1 MKKILMLLIT
11 TILLTGCSATYE
23 IDITKDK
30 INDIILIETDSKN
43 VNNANIATTNTFK
56 TKLGEWENGHDFYK
70 RELVTTANKTGYQ
83 YTYSFNYEEYDAM
96 SQIRKCYDSFNLKY
110 DKEISLS
117 TSKEFL
123 CKNYYPQV
131 KNYTIKITSEYNIT
145 SSNADSKKD
154 NTHIWYINANNY
166 KNKPINI
173 NINKNKLYIKEK
185 KKDYSFIKKIL
196 FIIFF
201 IILVIIFIKRR
212 KDIKN

>member
-1 MKKILMLLIT
+1 MLIT
-11 TILLTGCSATYE
+11 TILLTGCTATYE

-43 VNNANIATTNTFK
+43 VNNANVATTNTFK

-70 RELVTTANKTGYQ
+70 RELVTTAEKTGYQ

-96 SQIRKCYDSFNLKY
+96 SQIRKCYEEFNLNY
-110 DKEISLS
+110 DKNITLS

-123 CKNYYPQV
+123 CKNYYPQI
-131 KNYTIKITSEYNIT
+131 KTYTIKITSEYDIT
-145 SSNADSKKD
+145 SSNADSIKD
-154 NTHIWYINANNY
+154 NIHTWNINANNY
-166 KNKPINI
+166 KNKPIELR
-173 NINKNKLYIKEK
+173 INKNKLYIKEE
-185 KKDYSFIKKIL
+185 KKDYSFIKNIL

-212 KDIKN
+212 KDIRN

>member
-1 MKKILMLLIT
+1 MKKILLLLIT
-11 TILLTGCSATYE
+11 TILLTGCTATYE

-43 VNNANIATTNTFK
+43 VNNANVATTNTFK

-70 RELVTTANKTGYQ
+70 RELVTTAEKTGYQ

-96 SQIRKCYDSFNLKY
+96 SQIRKCYEEFNLNY
-110 DKEISLS
+110 DKNITLS

-123 CKNYYPQV
+123 CKNYYPQI
-131 KNYTIKITSEYNIT
+131 KTYTIKITSEYDIT
-145 SSNADSKKD
+145 SSNADSIKD
-154 NTHIWYINANNY
+154 NIHTWNINANNY
-166 KNKPINI
+166 KNKPIELR
-173 NINKNKLYIKEK
+173 INKNKLYIKEE
-185 KKDYSFIKKIL
+185 KKDYSFIKNIL

-212 KDIKN
+212 KDIRN